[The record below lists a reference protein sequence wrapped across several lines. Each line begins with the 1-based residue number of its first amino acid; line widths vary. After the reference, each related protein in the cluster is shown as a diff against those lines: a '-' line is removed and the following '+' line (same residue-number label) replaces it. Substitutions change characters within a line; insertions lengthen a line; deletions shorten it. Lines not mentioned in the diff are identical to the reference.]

1 MVSAVWSEA
10 WSRRQV
16 LLHAAV
22 DTRREVQLHV
32 EPGKH
37 SLQPELIDQPHL
49 SSLLVS
55 LVGSSYSMMTIW
67 KADMGDMS
75 AILGHLG
82 HVVEFRDQGDI
93 FQGSVPLLVL
103 SLDDSDVSGGV

>member
-1 MVSAVWSEA
+1 MVPAVWPEA
-10 WSRRQV
+10 RSRRQV
-16 LLHAAV
+16 LLYTAV
-22 DTRREVQLHV
+22 DTRREVKLHV

-37 SLQPELIDQPHL
+37 SLQPQLLDQSHL

-67 KADMGDMS
+67 KAGMGDVF

-82 HVVEFRDQGDI
+82 HVVEFRDQRDI
-93 FQGSVPLLVL
+93 FQGPVPLLVL
-103 SLDDSDVSGGV
+103 SLDVSDVSGGV